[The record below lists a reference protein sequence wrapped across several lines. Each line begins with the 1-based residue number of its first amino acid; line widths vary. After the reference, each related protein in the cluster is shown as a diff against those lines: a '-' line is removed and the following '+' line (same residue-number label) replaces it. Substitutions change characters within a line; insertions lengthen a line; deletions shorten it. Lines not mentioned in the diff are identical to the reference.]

1 MGDETHWSLEGRLW
15 VVDGKLWSL
24 GGVAAAG
31 L

>member
-1 MGDETHWSLEGRLW
+1 MDDETHWSLEGRLW

>member
-1 MGDETHWSLEGRLW
+1 MDDETHWSLEGRLW

-24 GGVAAAG
+24 GGVAAAS